1 MGNAVDRQHAE
12 MLAALTPEET
22 RQMQLDVA
30 LSEFTERDNW
40 TDSDERWN
48 DAYWHLLS
56 LGYTPE
62 EIGFNDEEVE
72 RVRALL
78 AAVRR

>member
-1 MGNAVDRQHAE
+1 MPRIVGTQRCWPRSLPRRPARCNWTSRS
-12 MLAALTPEET
+12 
-22 RQMQLDVA
+22 RR
-30 LSEFTERDNW
+30 FTERDDW

-78 AAVRR
+78 AEVRR